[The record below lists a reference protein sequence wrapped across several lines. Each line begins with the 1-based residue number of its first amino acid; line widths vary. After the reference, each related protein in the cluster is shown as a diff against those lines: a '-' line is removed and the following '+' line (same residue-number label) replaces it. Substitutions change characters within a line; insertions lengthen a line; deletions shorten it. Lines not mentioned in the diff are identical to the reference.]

1 MPRNRMLCRW
11 LGLVLAAVLLPA
23 VPAVAATQTT
33 GGMQAAERPAITKV
47 KCVATATRACT
58 NGDLVRVRGEGLAAA
73 DRVVFLGARGRAD
86 NRHARPRSK
95 KPHAVTVRVPAG
107 ARSGPI
113 KVTSRTRGSSAPAG
127 RVTVARAA
135 TRPSPLS
142 GPDADGAFPV
152 AGKHHYGTE
161 VNRFGGGRGHK
172 GQDVLAD
179 CGVPLVAALGGKVTF
194 ASTQSRAGHYVVI
207 QADDGTGQAYM
218 HMRRPSTLE
227 KGDRVVA
234 GQQIGEVGDTGAASA
249 CHLHFELWTAPG
261 WYSGGKAIDPLPFLK
276 ALDTKR

>member
-11 LGLVLAAVLLPA
+11 LGLTLTAVVLPA
-23 VPAVAATQTT
+23 APAAADEVTGGLQALERPEIKKVQCVAAD
-33 GGMQAAERPAITKV
+33 GAACER
-47 KCVATATRACT
+47 
-58 NGDLVRVRGEGLAAA
+58 GDLVRVRGEGLAAA
-73 DRVVFLGARGRAD
+73 DRVVFLGTRGRSD
-86 NRHARPRSK
+86 DRPARPRSK

-107 ARSGPI
+107 ARSGPV
-113 KVTSRTRGSSAPAG
+113 KVTSRRAGASAPAG
-127 RVTVARAA
+127 RLEVARAA
-135 TRPSPLS
+135 VAPLS
-142 GPDADGAFPV
+142 SASADGAFPV

-207 QADDGTGQAYM
+207 RADDGTGQAYM

-227 KGDRVVA
+227 KGDRVEA
-234 GQQIGEVGDTGAASA
+234 GQRIGEVGDTGAASA

-261 WYSGGKAIDPLPFLK
+261 WYAGGEAVDPLAFLK